1 MTLVRADANAT
12 SLATKNTHTS
22 GGVVLRDSA
31 RNTIATA
38 IAAMRGDREVSIAI
52 RRGNET
58 LPSQTVRVELTTNR
72 ASRQSNESA
81 SEKRGGIVINGAS
94 TLDIAVDDRFTIG
107 DELYRVVFA
116 DPNRMVA
123 TLAEAEVVE

>member
-1 MTLVRADANAT
+1 ML
-12 SLATKNTHTS
+12 S
-22 GGVVLRDSA
+22 DSA
-31 RNTIATA
+31 KNIVAATMAA
-38 IAAMRGDREVSIAI
+38 IRGDREVSIAI

-72 ASRQSNESA
+72 ASRQSNEGA

-123 TLAEAEVVE
+123 TFAEAEVVE